1 MKGGRIWCR
10 WRWGLQIHV
19 HLLYGGEW
27 TATLLFG
34 VRFRARW
41 CSQPSTDD
49 LWCSSPIWLER
60 CGVSWSLLRL
70 VFSLDLWTLKSSMH
84 TYKQNDNRWIRDLIQ
99 WITNRKFFFIISFQ
113 CKKLEKKKFLT
124 HDSANHVTKPLNI
137 IFIPLNITSVYV
149 FKRRPVSIIDYVFT
163 PFLLEVN
170 SRQQVVLATIIVYI
184 YIYYCFMSY
193 FYWCAM
199 YHRSGWHHSILSSC
213 TLVSECGDL
222 LLSWRWEY

>member
-1 MKGGRIWCR
+1 MDSHFALRSSVSCSVVLTTQYRWFVMLFTHLARTVWCF
-10 WRWGLQIHV
+10 LIA
-19 HLLYGGEW
+19 
-27 TATLLFG
+27 TAASFF
-34 VRFRARW
+34 FR
-41 CSQPSTDD
+41 SMD
-49 LWCSSPIWLER
+49 I
-60 CGVSWSLLRL
+60 
-70 VFSLDLWTLKSSMH
+70 KSSMH